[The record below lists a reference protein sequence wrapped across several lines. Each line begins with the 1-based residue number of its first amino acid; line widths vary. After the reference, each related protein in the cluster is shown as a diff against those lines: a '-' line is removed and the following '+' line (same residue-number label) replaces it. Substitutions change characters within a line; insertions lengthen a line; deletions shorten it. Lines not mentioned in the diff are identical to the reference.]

1 MTVDLWEVRTLPD
14 GLALELRGGDK
25 PGLVLVRGSDRARVE
40 LAHVKTVSAAMG
52 DAAANLAGVLATG
65 GVYHARL
72 CDRG

>member
-1 MTVDLWEVRTLPD
+1 VGGADFD
-14 GLALELRGGDK
+14 GLAPELHGN
-25 PGLVLVRGSDRARVE
+25 PPALVLVQGSDRARVE